1 MLNEIKQTS
10 DESVR
15 VYFSRLKTN
24 LHLLG
29 YVDSA
34 NRKGNR
40 IFLNQFLNG
49 LLPSIRTPV
58 KALKPQ
64 RLLDA
69 VAIAQEVESD
79 RVSDDNRKKKCE
91 TFNAL
96 KNDDETSTSVLTQM
110 EEKINALERQLADSK
125 QQQRQYNERLNAVHG
140 KYGRISEQFDKLNVL
155 SSSQPLN
162 DHRSRPYNRSAF
174 TQMGQNTS
182 NYQSKC
188 FGCNQSGH
196 SYQRC
201 RLLSPSQR
209 DRLRGE
215 LRDFY
220 QAAKQTNPNSP
231 ANIANFKPSFFLN
244 SSGTVASPQAPSRH

>member
-1 MLNEIKQTS
+1 M
-10 DESVR
+10 
-15 VYFSRLKTN
+15 KTN

-34 NRKGNR
+34 KGNR

-64 RLLDA
+64 KLLDA

-79 RVSDDNRKKKCE
+79 RFSDESRKKKCE

-96 KNDDETSTSVLTQM
+96 KNDDDETSTSVLTHM

-125 QQQRQYNERLNAVHG
+125 QQQRQYNDRLNAVHG
-140 KYGRISEQFDKLNVL
+140 KYGRISEQFDKLNAL
-155 SSSQPLN
+155 SSSQSSS
-162 DHRSRPYNRSAF
+162 DYRSRPYTRSAF
-174 TQMGQNTS
+174 TQIGQHTS

-188 FGCNQSGH
+188 FGCYLSGH

-201 RLLSPSQR
+201 RLLSTSQR

-220 QAAKQTNPNSP
+220 QAAKQTNSP
-231 ANIANFKPSFFLN
+231 ANIANFKQTFI
-244 SSGTVASPQAPSRH
+244 

>member
-1 MLNEIKQTS
+1 M
-10 DESVR
+10 
-15 VYFSRLKTN
+15 KTN

-34 NRKGNR
+34 KGNR

-64 RLLDA
+64 KLLDV

-79 RVSDDNRKKKCE
+79 RVSDESRKKKCE

-96 KNDDETSTSVLTQM
+96 KNDDDETSTSVLTHM
-110 EEKINALERQLADSK
+110 EEKINALERQLTDSK
-125 QQQRQYNERLNAVHG
+125 QQQRQLNDRLNAVHG

-155 SSSQPLN
+155 SPSQSSN
-162 DHRSRPYNRSAF
+162 DYRSRPYNRSAF
-174 TQMGQNTS
+174 TQIGQHTS

-201 RLLSPSQR
+201 RLLSTSQR

-220 QAAKQTNPNSP
+220 QAAKQTNSP
-231 ANIANFKPSFFLN
+231 ANIANFKPSFSLN
-244 SSGTVASPQAPSRH
+244 SSGTVASPQAPFRH